1 GVLVKGGG
9 PLENLGVLTAIA
21 FDKTGTLTEGR
32 PRVTDVVPASGATD
46 EELLRTAVA
55 VEALSDHPLAGAIV
69 RDGTER
75 LQAPPPPASDLR
87 AITGRGVEA
96 VVEGEVV
103 HIGRDELFS
112 EAGGTPLPQEMQS
125 SADTLRGQGRT
136 IMIVRRGTRYLGV
149 IGLMDTPRSAARAAT
164 ARLRELGVTRMIMLS
179 GDATPVARAV
189 AASVCIEEAW
199 GDLMP
204 EDKVDAIKKLLEAE
218 GKVAMVGDGVNDAAA
233 LAQADLGLAM
243 GTGTDVAI
251 EASDLTLVRGDL
263 RAAPDAIRLAR
274 AVLGER
280 PALVA
285 VCGTATTM
293 DLLTAEGDFVGG
305 GIMPGMGL
313 MIRALHLN
321 TATLPDAHGDY
332 VDYPRQTVDAVA
344 SGCAHAQAG
353 AVERL
358 YFLHKR
364 KHPDLRCIIS
374 GGAART
380 LGPRLT
386 IEYLYHENL
395 VLEGLYQVAASEPD

>member
-1 GVLVKGGG
+1 MSYMLIDIGNTFLKW
-9 PLENLGVLTAIA
+9 
-21 FDKTGTLTEGR
+21 GTYGHAAAHGR
-32 PRVTDVVPASGATD
+32 S
-46 EELLRTAVA
+46 L
-55 VEALSDHPLAGAIV
+55 ALD
-69 RDGTER
+69 R
-75 LQAPPPPASDLR
+75 LQAF
-87 AITGRGVEA
+87 GRVL
-96 VVEGEVV
+96 
-103 HIGRDELFS
+103 HDEIPMVMA
-112 EAGGTPLPQEMQS
+112 EWRRMPVPE
-125 SADTLRGQGRT
+125 R
-136 IMIVRRGTRYLGV
+136 IVIANVAGTRVVNPVMRALEIWPDAPEPDWIVSRAEQCGVRNSYLNPAALGV
-149 IGLMDTPRSAARAAT
+149 DRWAAMIG
-164 ARLRELGVTRMIMLS
+164 
-179 GDATPVARAV
+179 
-189 AASVCIEEAW
+189 
-199 GDLMP
+199 
-204 EDKVDAIKKLLEAE
+204 
-218 GKVAMVGDGVNDAAA
+218 
-233 LAQADLGLAM
+233 
-243 GTGTDVAI
+243 
-251 EASDLTLVRGDL
+251 
-263 RAAPDAIRLAR
+263 AR

-293 DLLTAEGDFVGG
+293 DLLTADGEFVGG

-395 VLEGLYQVAASEPD
+395 VLEGLYQVAASTPD